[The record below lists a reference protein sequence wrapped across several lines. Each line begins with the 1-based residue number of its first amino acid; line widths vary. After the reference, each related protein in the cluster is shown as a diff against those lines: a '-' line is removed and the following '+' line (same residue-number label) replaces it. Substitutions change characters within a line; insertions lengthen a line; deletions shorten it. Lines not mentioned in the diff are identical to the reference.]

1 MRDDLERSPA
11 KPVIDEAVDLLAVR
25 AGRSV
30 ENATFLLWQACS
42 PRAGLRPEWATVGET
57 LRKAVAAVLE
67 LHASTKKLGMLDVE
81 SNDIEIE
88 APSR

>member
-1 MRDDLERSPA
+1 MVLDGYSQMHPPRFPQL
-11 KPVIDEAVDLLAVR
+11 
-25 AGRSV
+25 GRSV

>member
-1 MRDDLERSPA
+1 MGHRR
-11 KPVIDEAVDLLAVR
+11 
-25 AGRSV
+25 G
-30 ENATFLLWQACS
+30 
-42 PRAGLRPEWATVGET
+42 T